1 MCGTDGPYT
10 GDVIP
15 ILEFDPLDEVIQLGT
30 SKVERTIKRRLSQ
43 ELLEFV
49 ERRSDH
55 NDDRVRENMRAE
67 EPISVVEE
75 EQARIEVA
83 DVGRDQEEDDGN
95 GDLELELMAQE
106 ELF

>member
-1 MCGTDGPYT
+1 M
-10 GDVIP
+10 IP

-30 SKVERTIKRRLSQ
+30 SKVERTIKRRLNQ

-49 ERRSDH
+49 ERISDP

-75 EQARIEVA
+75 EQASIEVA